1 MKYVADIVLIP
12 PLPIIERIVQSNN
25 EDFAKQQT
33 PVRLGFEDYVPHLS
47 LVMGVLDTAN
57 EKKVIDEINNIVSFI
72 TNIELAVAHT
82 NNPWI
87 TINRTKELMEL
98 HTTLMEKVYAAFE
111 RGGIAEMYY
120 RTDPGEIIDTSIL
133 TWINEFDS
141 KYSLDNFNPHITS
154 WTKSEKEREQM
165 PKTFTS
171 STLALY
177 HLGNYNTCRRLIHSW
192 QLT

>member
-1 MKYVADIVLIP
+1 MKYTADIVLIP

-33 PVRLGFEDYVPHLS
+33 LVRLGFEDYVPHLS
-47 LVMGVLDTAN
+47 LVMGVLDTEN

-72 TNIELAVAHT
+72 EKIELAVAHT

-87 TINRTKELMEL
+87 TISRTKELMEL
-98 HTTLMEKVYAAFE
+98 HATLMEKVYVVFE
-111 RGGIAEMYY
+111 RGGTAEMYH
-120 RTDPGEIIDTSIL
+120 RTDPGEIIDPSVL

-154 WTKSEKEREQM
+154 WTKSEKERDQI

-171 STLALY
+171 SKLALY
-177 HLGNYNTCRRLIHSW
+177 HLGNYNTCRKLIHSW

>member
-1 MKYVADIVLIP
+1 MKYAADIVLIP
-12 PLPIIERIVQSNN
+12 PLPIAERIVQSNN
-25 EDFAKQQT
+25 EDFTKQQT
-33 PVRLGFEDYVPHLS
+33 SVRLGFEDYVPHLS
-47 LVMGVLDTAN
+47 LVMGIIDTGN
-57 EKKVIDEINNIVSFI
+57 EKKVIDEINNIVSSI
-72 TNIELAVAHT
+72 AKIELAVAHT

-87 TINRTKELMEL
+87 TISRTKELMEL
-98 HTTLMEKVYAAFE
+98 HTVLMEKVYAVFE
-111 RGGIAEMYY
+111 RGGTTEMYH
-120 RTDPGEIIDTSIL
+120 RTDPGEIIDPSIL

-154 WTKSEKEREQM
+154 WTKSEKERDQM